1 MVVGDRLWL
10 FSQTPAGPAP
20 LQSIML
26 NGGASGNVGPP
37 SSISPLAANQL
48 RAYPASNLMP
58 TVPSPSVIESARN
71 AILARGQ
78 PLNYAL
84 APYLAQ
90 RSATSASSLSPTS
103 RYVDYAAVTSNL
115 YQNSPASNDAYL
127 QMKYN
132 VLNNL
137 QEPETETTPGSN
149 GLAELERVFGDTNAN
164 FLEHKS
170 GGGVTERNGKSSDFG
185 YNGLALTQRTVKSAT
200 GNDSDSECSEIDCEQ
215 IDDE

>member
-26 NGGASGNVGPP
+26 NSPPPANAAASA
-37 SSISPLAANQL
+37 IAPLAATQL
-48 RAYPASNLMP
+48 RAYPGSSLMQP
-58 TVPSPSVIESARN
+58 MANASVIESARN
-71 AILARGQ
+71 AILSRGQ

-84 APYLAQ
+84 PPYLTP
-90 RSATSASSLSPTS
+90 RSPASSSSTNLTSSP
-103 RYVDYAAVTSNL
+103 RYLDYATASNL
-115 YQNSPASNDAYL
+115 YQNSPSPSDSYL

-137 QEPETETTPGSN
+137 AMPETETSTSSN

-164 FLEHKS
+164 FLEHKPLN
-170 GGGVTERNGKSSDFG
+170 GEKGVAGAGKTDFG
-185 YNGLALTQRTVKSAT
+185 FNGLAVTQRTIKS
-200 GNDSDSECSEIDCEQ
+200 GNESDSESSEIDCEQ
-215 IDDE
+215 IDDD

>member
-26 NGGASGNVGPP
+26 NSPPPATTPAST
-37 SSISPLAANQL
+37 IAPLAATQL
-48 RAYPASNLMP
+48 RSYPGSAII
-58 TVPSPSVIESARN
+58 PSVANSSIMESARN
-71 AILARGQ
+71 ALLSRGQ

-84 APYLAQ
+84 PPYLTQQ
-90 RSATSASSLSPTS
+90 RSSASSSSASITSTS
-103 RYVDYAAVTSNL
+103 RYLDYAAASSL
-115 YQNSPASNDAYL
+115 YQSVSPPSDAYL

-132 VLNNL
+132 VLHNL
-137 QEPETETTPGSN
+137 AMPDSEATTSSN

-170 GGGVTERNGKSSDFG
+170 LNGDKTVTKTDFG
-185 YNGLALTQRTVKSAT
+185 FNGLAVTQRTVKST
-200 GNDSDSECSEIDCEQ
+200 NDSDSECSDIDCEQ